1 MGIQQTQPLEWS
13 PGQGAG
19 FDLLLSAHSGLRAG
33 TKLSLVRTDLI
44 GDPVRTDLGPGN
56 GNPYRRT
63 PQDPGMG
70 EVALGSKLR
79 EEHRP

>member
-19 FDLLLSAHSGLRAG
+19 FDLFLSAHSGLRAP

-44 GDPVRTDLGPGN
+44 GDPVRTDLGPGS
-56 GNPYRRT
+56 GNTCRRT
-63 PQDPGMG
+63 PRAQAW
-70 EVALGSKLR
+70 VR
-79 EEHRP
+79 